1 LIFCPKLFSSCLDV
15 NVIAVVCIVCS
26 FYDLVMEMIA
36 DRSSAVLDVESDVKL
51 CSIKVTTFSHC
62 SAKFFV

>member
-1 LIFCPKLFSSCLDV
+1 
-15 NVIAVVCIVCS
+15 
-26 FYDLVMEMIA
+26 MEMIA